1 MNFTDAVNEVV
12 GIIKRPD
19 KISDVRRE
27 INAALTVFCL
37 DNDFPRDFMEQKID
51 LDPQEYTQSFS
62 IDTLVRFRKFK
73 YLRRGPKAYL
83 TVLSENEIFNKNV
96 EQSTIFKD
104 RYYIAGDTINIALG
118 FLASS
123 IDVGYFMYPPFL
135 TGTITANTYWM
146 LDMAPYMVIDK
157 AAASLFRVIGDETSM
172 KTHLMSMNE
181 AYSTFRK
188 DQRSVL

>member
-19 KISDVRRE
+19 KIGDVRRE

-37 DNDFPRDFMEQKID
+37 DNDFPRDFTEQKLD
-51 LDPQEYTQSFS
+51 LDPQAYTQSFS
-62 IDTLVRFRKFK
+62 IGSLTRFRKFK

-83 TVLSENEIFNKNV
+83 TVLSENEIFNKHI

-104 RYYIAGDTINIALG
+104 RYYIAGDAINIALG
-118 FLASS
+118 YLSTTLD
-123 IDVGYFMYPPFL
+123 IGYYMYPPIL
-135 TGTITANTYWM
+135 TGTLNANSYWV
-146 LDMAPYMVIDK
+146 LDVAPYMVIDK
-157 AAASLFRVIGDETSM
+157 AAANLFKIIGDETSM

-181 AYSTFRK
+181 MYSAFRK